1 MKHYYSPKRS
11 TLSSIIILLILALT
25 PPGWAGAQGKGFD
38 IDDLRRQLTQR
49 FSPPLQWPTVP
60 VDQIFACGLFNA
72 TTNQNSA
79 LWHYLDFRAN
89 GSLELGIELNNG
101 SWISGI
107 GNYTALLNIGLIGY
121 GVSLTYT
128 LGGQTFQTSFVL
140 RNVQRTYGLK
150 MIRYFDAS
158 GEMTENGTTY
168 QIEMYC
174 QAFGHRYNANASYLR
189 FECPAQSTPTGYYL
203 NAFEFDAI
211 APGNAFRQRD
221 HYIKGN
227 TNPII
232 ERSEVGMF
240 RQNGADVTID
250 FNANPILGLGT
261 FSDYNELHGQIVTAP
276 NGQLQL
282 IVDEFPVG
290 NNVCNYVP

>member
-1 MKHYYSPKRS
+1 MKRCCNSKRM
-11 TLSSIIILLILALT
+11 TISSVIIFLILSFSI
-25 PPGWAGAQGKGFD
+25 PGWAGSQGNGFD
-38 IDDLRRQLTQR
+38 IDDLRRKMTQR
-49 FSPPLQWPTVP
+49 FTPPFQLPTIP

-72 TTNQNSA
+72 TTNQNSS

-107 GNYTALLNIGLIGY
+107 GYYTALQNIGLIGY

-128 LGGQTFQTSFVL
+128 LGSQTYQTSFTL
-140 RNVQRTYGLK
+140 RNVQRAYGLK
-150 MIRYFDAS
+150 MIRYFDAA
-158 GEMTENGTTY
+158 GEMTENGATY

-174 QAFGHRYNANASYLR
+174 QAFGHRYNTNASYLR

-221 HYIKGN
+221 HYINGL
-227 TNPII
+227 TNPVI

-250 FNANPILGLGT
+250 FNANPVLGLGT
-261 FSDYNELHGQIVTAP
+261 FSDYDELHGQIVTSA

-282 IVDEFPVG
+282 IVDEFPMG
-290 NNVCNYVP
+290 NNVCQYVP